1 MILIATTYNGL
12 NGIFNYNNCTCVK
25 IQNDTI
31 ILLENKEV
39 HYLAII
45 KNKEIREKVYKII
58 RDRIIDFNAKNENGC
73 INVDVIVKQ
82 VENKT
87 DDGLY
92 YN

>member
-45 KNKEIREKVYKII
+45 KNKEIREKVKNII
-58 RDRIIDFNAKNENGC
+58 K
-73 INVDVIVKQ
+73 K
-82 VENKT
+82 
-87 DDGLY
+87 
-92 YN
+92 YNLL